1 MPIEI
6 VYILIALAYLS
17 CFCAFAICFVSFDL
31 IETPA
36 FVMFWSFLWPIVF
49 IGCLFALPF
58 VAFVKHVKKEDNGTQ
73 KTL

>member
-36 FVMFWSFLWPIVF
+36 FVMFRSFLWPIVF

-58 VAFVKHVKKEDNGTQ
+58 VALVKLVREDDKNDT
-73 KTL
+73 

>member
-17 CFCAFAICFVSFDL
+17 CFCAFAICFVSFDI

-36 FVMFWSFLWPIVF
+36 FVMLWSFLWPIVF

-58 VAFVKHVKKEDNGTQ
+58 VAFVKLVREDDKNNT
-73 KTL
+73 